1 MHTPFIY
8 GAKMVDSETDSVL
21 DIFDARLI
29 YATRWIATCARFRP
43 LHNVINGS
51 RANNEK
57 KIPSYDKMN
66 EQINT
71 HKSNNLIAKILGFLT
86 EETIEIRLNVKILL
100 KINA

>member
-21 DIFDARLI
+21 DTFDARLI

-57 KIPSYDKMN
+57 KYQVTTKWM
-66 EQINT
+66 
-71 HKSNNLIAKILGFLT
+71 KK
-86 EETIEIRLNVKILL
+86 
-100 KINA
+100 